1 MRDLVAVKGGR
12 SRFLLAQFGLTPKSK
27 RGLAASNPGDSL
39 DVLGALW
46 NWSRSRGKA
55 RFGHTA
61 VAIPNYQ
68 GSNPP
73 ILMRI
78 PIFQVLKPAS
88 IFDIRITQFFQGL
101 FRATCATTGSSV
113 KNQFSGLVFGD
124 FANPFRNFRVWNP
137 NCVTKMSRIPFF
149 LRANVD
155 DEFLR
160 SCLRRVT
167 LLSGIS
173 IGLLRFVDLSCVR

>member
-1 MRDLVAVKGGR
+1 
-12 SRFLLAQFGLTPKSK
+12 
-27 RGLAASNPGDSL
+27 
-39 DVLGALW
+39 
-46 NWSRSRGKA
+46 
-55 RFGHTA
+55 
-61 VAIPNYQ
+61 
-68 GSNPP
+68 
-73 ILMRI
+73 MRI
-78 PIFQVLKPAS
+78 PIFQFLKPTS
-88 IFDIRITQFFQGL
+88 IFDIRVTQFFQGL

-124 FANPFRNFRVWNP
+124 FANPFRDFRVWNP
-137 NCVTKMSRIPFF
+137 NCITKMARIPFF
-149 LRANVD
+149 LRANVN